1 MNIYKN
7 LAAEI
12 AREGITEK
20 MLARGIG
27 INVATMSAKIN
38 CEGRMK
44 LYEAVKIRD
53 CFFLEWLLTIC
64 FLPYRTERQRT
75 KNAVNGG
82 TEHDDARVHEAHRRD
97 ADLSGVQGH

>member
-7 LAAEI
+7 LAAEM

-38 CEGRMK
+38 YEGRMK
-44 LYEAVKIRD
+44 LYEAAKIRD
-53 CFFLEWLLTIC
+53 CFFPGMAIDYLFSTASDGK
-64 FLPYRTERQRT
+64 T
-75 KNAVNGG
+75 KN
-82 TEHDDARVHEAHRRD
+82 
-97 ADLSGVQGH
+97 